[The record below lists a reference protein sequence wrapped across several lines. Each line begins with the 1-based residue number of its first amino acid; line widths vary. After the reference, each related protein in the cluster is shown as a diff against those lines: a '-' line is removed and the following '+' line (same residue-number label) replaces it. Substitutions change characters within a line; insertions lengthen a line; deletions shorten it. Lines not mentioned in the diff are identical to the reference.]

1 MSIRTERVGAM
12 LRQSLANEFQRHLPD
27 YLDGMITVTAIKVS
41 ADLSIAK
48 VYISIY
54 HSKTAPDILIKRLN
68 NHQVELRTTLAKDVR
83 LRKMPELRFYRDDTL
98 DTAEHIEKL
107 LQDVREEDQ
116 RRKAE
121 RNGPGKENEGSSDND
136 G

>member
-1 MSIRTERVGAM
+1 M
-12 LRQSLANEFQRHLPD
+12 LRQSLAERFQRQLPD
-27 YLDGMITVTAIKVS
+27 YLDGMITVTAVRVS

-48 VYISIY
+48 VYISIF
-54 HSKTAPDILIKRLN
+54 HSKTDPDILIKRLN
-68 NHQVELRTTLAKDVR
+68 GHQVEIRTMLAHDVR

-107 LQDVREEDQ
+107 LDEVRSDDE

-121 RNGPGKENEGSSDND
+121 RANRNPGDDERGEE
-136 G
+136 